1 MKTILTKINKLVGGN
16 SKPSKQRS
24 AKPSKHSKPAFTLVE
39 MLVVIGIITVLVGVS
54 VASFSKMTKSA
65 DRVRAQELA
74 NGAATALSALFQA
87 EGNWPKR
94 LATNG
99 GGEGQLDENAALP
112 LARGGYFSLTTEGSG
127 KQAKKLIGL
136 DRFGIVTPWASEV
149 IKRRGT
155 SASDGDIV
163 SGGATIANHRLY
175 YALDL
180 DGDGIV
186 EAKVGGEL
194 VKIRATAAVW
204 SIGKSGGD
212 SGKPWPYSVGRRKD
226 DVYSWGHGQ
235 AQKVD

>member
-1 MKTILTKINKLVGGN
+1 MNYELRMNMEESTNN
-16 SKPSKQRS
+16 SKFEIRNSKLR
-24 AKPSKHSKPAFTLVE
+24 KAFTLVE
-39 MLVVIGIITVLVGVS
+39 MLVVIGIIAVLVGVS

-74 NGAATALSALFQA
+74 DGVATALSALFQT

-127 KQAKKLIGL
+127 KQATKLIGL
-136 DRFGIVTPWASEV
+136 DRFGIVTPWATDV
-149 IKRRGT
+149 IKRRGS

-163 SGGATIANHRLY
+163 SGGATVANHRLY

-204 SIGKSGGD
+204 SLGKSGGD
-212 SGKPWPYSVGRRKD
+212 GGKPWPYSVGRKKG
-226 DVYSWGHGQ
+226 DVYSWSHGQ